1 MCRSLS
7 RLAADATLVGTY
19 PTIISGTDGHH
30 PDRDAVARP
39 RRRFRLWPRR
49 RH

>member
-7 RLAADATLVGTY
+7 RLAADAALVGTY
-19 PTIISGTDGHH
+19 PTATRGPSAHH
-30 PDRDAVARP
+30 LEPEDAPRP

-49 RH
+49 R

>member
-7 RLAADATLVGTY
+7 RLGADATLVGTY
-19 PTIISGTDGHH
+19 PTATCGPSAHH
-30 PDRDAVARP
+30 PEPDKAPRP

-49 RH
+49 R